1 MQNLWNDSDLQRS
14 VKELSSSPEIPSELA
29 ELVYASRLLGSE
41 SSLVMHGGGN
51 TSVKCELAD
60 VVGNRSEVL
69 LIKAS
74 GIDLSRVTC
83 LDYTPLRLGPL
94 RKLGELFSR
103 NDKASEEVLQ
113 RFSTK
118 EFKYL
123 LLLNMFSL
131 TDHMTE
137 QRLTPC

>member
-1 MQNLWNDSDLQRS
+1 MQNLWNDTDLQNS
-14 VKELSSSPEIPSELA
+14 VREQCCSPEIPAELA

-60 VVGNRSEVL
+60 MVGNRAEVL

-74 GIDLSRVTC
+74 GIDLSRVTGF
-83 LDYTPLRLGPL
+83 DYTPLRLGPL

-103 NDKASEEVLQ
+103 NDSASEDALAG
-113 RFSTK
+113 
-118 EFKYL
+118 L
-123 LLLNMFSL
+123 
-131 TDHMTE
+131 
-137 QRLTPC
+137 